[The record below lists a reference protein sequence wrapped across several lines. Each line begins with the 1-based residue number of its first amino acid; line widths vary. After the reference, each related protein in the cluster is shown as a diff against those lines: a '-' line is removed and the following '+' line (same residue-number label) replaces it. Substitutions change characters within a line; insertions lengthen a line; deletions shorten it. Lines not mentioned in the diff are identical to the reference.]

1 MDKNFLMLN
10 FCTEYSSKGNT
21 NKNMCKDACFSTV
34 FYSERN
40 GVKQKNV
47 YTVKLYKMGDF
58 LNKKRQNNACLTDR
72 AGVVHHLKVLQS
84 VFKFAYRLKENEDH
98 FLLKITLEGDL
109 IYHKYM
115 LTWVRYLYEYPFNVF
130 LADAVRLK
138 QLPCFRFES
147 IINLF
152 NIVGATSGICQHG
165 TGIHAIGET
174 ANFKELLTTKQIQ
187 GRLKELEGGN
197 KRINDIFEYLNDG
210 YEWKN
215 LEDNGNLGCSEYW
228 ESQEHFD
235 KRVPIYQENYKT
247 LKNKNKK

>member
-10 FCTEYSSKGNT
+10 FCTEYSSQGNT

-47 YTVKLYKMGDF
+47 YTVKLYKLGDF

-72 AGVVHHLKVLQS
+72 AGVVHHLKILQS
-84 VFKFAYRLKENEDH
+84 VFKFGYRLKEEEDH
-98 FLLKITLEGDL
+98 FVLKMTLEGDL
-109 IYHKYM
+109 IYHKYL

-130 LADAVRLK
+130 LADAMKLK
-138 QLPCFRFES
+138 QVPGFKFES

-152 NIVGATSGICQHG
+152 NLVGASSGICQHG

-174 ANFKELLTTKQIQ
+174 ANFKELLTTKQIKQ
-187 GRLKELEGGN
+187 RLKELEGGN
-197 KRINDIFEYLNDG
+197 QRINNTFQYLEDG
-210 YEWKN
+210 KFKT
-215 LEDNGNLGCSEYW
+215 LEDNDRQLACSEYW
-228 ESQEHFD
+228 LSEALFGE
-235 KRVPIYQENYKT
+235 RVPIYQENYK
-247 LKNKNKK
+247 LIKSKNKK